1 MFERNVGL
9 QLFEGNIE
17 SEHIHFLGT
26 EQAQPRT
33 LSPSTQSRTPGVCP
47 ANAGRLEPNKNVIIS
62 KVPKN
67 SWFRF
72 NRFM

>member
-33 LSPSTQSRTPGVCP
+33 LRQRINQTAYDPLVQSARLGAICPGQVPNRSP
-47 ANAGRLEPNKNVIIS
+47 
-62 KVPKN
+62 
-67 SWFRF
+67 
-72 NRFM
+72 

>member
-33 LSPSTQSRTPGVCP
+33 LRQRINQTAYDPLVQSARYSSFVVPLLLP
-47 ANAGRLEPNKNVIIS
+47 PEPE
-62 KVPKN
+62 PL
-67 SWFRF
+67 
-72 NRFM
+72 

>member
-33 LSPSTQSRTPGVCP
+33 LRQRINQTAYDPLVQSAGLCHTANLYLRASGRYVRVKSRT
-47 ANAGRLEPNKNVIIS
+47 
-62 KVPKN
+62 
-67 SWFRF
+67 
-72 NRFM
+72 

>member
-33 LSPSTQSRTPGVCP
+33 LRQRLNQTAYDPLVQSAGLCLGAICPGQVPNRSP
-47 ANAGRLEPNKNVIIS
+47 
-62 KVPKN
+62 
-67 SWFRF
+67 
-72 NRFM
+72 